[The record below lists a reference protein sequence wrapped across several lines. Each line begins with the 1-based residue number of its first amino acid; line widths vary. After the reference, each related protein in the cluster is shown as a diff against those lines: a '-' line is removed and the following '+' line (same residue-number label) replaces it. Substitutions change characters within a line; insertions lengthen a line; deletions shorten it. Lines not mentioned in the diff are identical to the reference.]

1 MVNSSKLR
9 LAVFYDQINRSFYKT
24 EFQIYMIY
32 WMEFE
37 NVSIWEGV
45 KVIHMVKMIPVS
57 QSFFGDFRWKFMLA
71 QDQKTISKVLN

>member
-1 MVNSSKLR
+1 
-9 LAVFYDQINRSFYKT
+9 
-24 EFQIYMIY
+24 MIY

-45 KVIHMVKMIPVS
+45 KVIHMMVKMIPVS